1 MNMSCPVL
9 SLSLSLSFFLG
20 GCELVYVCTRERGE
34 FLFWGGVGVLVVINP
49 WIGCHVQVCV
59 RVYDALFCISMPA

>member
-1 MNMSCPVL
+1 MC
-9 SLSLSLSFFLG
+9 
-20 GCELVYVCTRERGE
+20 VCTWERGG

-49 WIGCHVQVCV
+49 WVGCHVQVCV